1 MQTEGWWETMRVR
14 WRPEGVGIVIACL
27 LATLAFGA
35 GPGVKAAARPAD
47 MVLINGKIL
56 TLNPGSVV
64 AQAVAVEQGRFVAVG
79 TNEQIRPYVGSATRV
94 VDLHGRTVI
103 PGLIDSHMHAI
114 RQGLTWNDEL
124 HWQTVTSL
132 AQGLTMIRDRAARTP
147 PGTWIVVAGGWHE
160 SQFTEKRKPTPDD
173 LDAISSEHPIWV
185 QYLYNEATMNKAA
198 IRAVGLTAD
207 TKDPFAGKILRDAS
221 GQPTGIV
228 TGFGGINA
236 FYFKIPRPPLD
247 GQIASTRNWFLE
259 LNRLALTDVGDVA
272 GGGLIWPGD
281 YQAVSALHDRGEL
294 TVRLHWYMQPN
305 RPGGELEVIR
315 RFVTSVQPGSGDDW
329 LRPIGVGEQVL
340 ASSYDGDAFGP
351 LPPQFA
357 QQALDDWR
365 SAVRVII
372 ESGWRFQVH
381 TTRNHSAE
389 QLLPA
394 IEEINREIPVHS
406 RRLSFA
412 HMEDVT
418 PGTMR
423 RIKALGGGVTVQDR
437 FVYSGGEVAHNWPED
452 IVRKAPPMKTMLAMG
467 LPVGGGTDSTRV
479 APYNPF
485 VSIWWMVTGKTVA
498 GLAVRGPQESL
509 TRLQALRIYTIGS
522 AWFNMDEDR
531 VGSIEPGKYADLA
544 VLSADYLT
552 VPEDTIKDLVSVLTI
567 VGGKPVYA
575 AADYQSLTR

>member
-1 MQTEGWWETMRVR
+1 MGMWVAI
-14 WRPEGVGIVIACL
+14 GCL
-27 LATLAFGA
+27 VATLALGA
-35 GPGVKAAARPAD
+35 VPGARAAARPAD
-47 MVLINGKIL
+47 MILVNGKII
-56 TLNPGSVV
+56 TLDPGSLI
-64 AQAVAVEQGRFVAVG
+64 AQAVAIEQGRFVAVG
-79 TNEQIRPYVGSATRV
+79 TNEQIRSYTGPSTRV
-94 VDLHGRTVI
+94 VDLRGRTVI
-103 PGLIDSHMHAI
+103 PGLIDSHIHAI

-132 AQGLTMIRDRAARTP
+132 AEGFKMIRERAARTP

-160 SQFTEKRKPTPDD
+160 SQFAENRKPKPED
-173 LDAISSEHPIWV
+173 LDALSSDHPIWV
-185 QYLYNEATMNKAA
+185 QYLYSEAMMNKTAMK
-198 IRAVGLTAD
+198 AVGLTAE

-221 GQPTGIV
+221 GQSTGIV

-247 GQIASTRNWFLE
+247 AQITSTRNWFHE
-259 LNRLALTDVGDVA
+259 LNRLALTDIGDVA

-281 YQAVSALHDRGEL
+281 YQAVTALHDRGEL
-294 TVRLHWYMQPN
+294 TLRLHWYMQPN
-305 RPGGELEVIR
+305 RPGGELEVIK
-315 RFVTSVQPGSGDDW
+315 RFVTTVRPGSGDDW

-351 LPPQFA
+351 LPPQFS
-357 QQALDDWR
+357 QQALEDWR
-365 SAVRVII
+365 TAVRLII

-394 IEEINREIPVHS
+394 IEEINREIPVTN

-418 PGTMR
+418 AETIR

-437 FVYSGGEVAHNWPED
+437 FIYSGDEVAHNWPED
-452 IVRKAPPMKTMLAMG
+452 VVRKAPPMKMMLAMG
-467 LPVGGGTDSTRV
+467 LPVGGGTDATRV

-485 VSIWWMVTGKTVA
+485 VAIWWIVTGKTVA
-498 GLAVRGPQESL
+498 GHAVRGPRENL
-509 TRLQALRIYTIGS
+509 TRLQALRIYTLGS
-522 AWFNMDEDR
+522 AWFNLDEDK

-552 VPEDTIKDLVSVLTI
+552 VAVDKIKDLVSVLTI
-567 VGGKPVYA
+567 VNGKPAYA
-575 AADYQSLTR
+575 AGDYSSLSR